1 MIRTYGSYYSSMF
14 TPCSSVSI
22 VNFEHVIIGWE
33 KRQINL
39 SKFTIITASVTHSD
53 RQTIQQYSIDFL
65 KVF

>member
-1 MIRTYGSYYSSMF
+1 MF

-33 KRQINL
+33 KRQTNL